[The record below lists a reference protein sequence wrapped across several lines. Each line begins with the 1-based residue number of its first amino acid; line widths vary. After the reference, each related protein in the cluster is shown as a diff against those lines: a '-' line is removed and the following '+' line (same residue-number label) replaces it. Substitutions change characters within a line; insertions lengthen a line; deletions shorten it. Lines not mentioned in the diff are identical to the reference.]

1 MKLWGTKSRQSK
13 ISEYLQSVKKL
24 GHSTYQRLAS
34 DEWTNAHRA
43 QSMKICQ
50 QIQNDEFLNEW
61 TMEMMRLSQ
70 PGDTLLEIGCATG
83 ATSLYLAKRGRI
95 VSGLDYSQVMC
106 TKFQKNAEKLGLDIG
121 AICADITK
129 KLPISDNSFDIVW
142 HAGVIEHF
150 SDAEAQLII
159 NENARIARKMVI
171 SMAPNANSVA
181 YRIGK
186 EIAERNGTWG
196 AGEENPKYTQKDL
209 FIKAGLHNINEY
221 SIDMDFALAFL
232 PASELKNALAD
243 IYHNLPTCD
252 NINQGY
258 LLVTTGE
265 K

>member
-1 MKLWGTKSRQSK
+1 MKLWGTKSRQST

-24 GHSTYQRLAS
+24 G
-34 DEWTNAHRA
+34 
-43 QSMKICQ
+43 
-50 QIQNDEFLNEW
+50 
-61 TMEMMRLSQ
+61 
-70 PGDTLLEIGCATG
+70 
-83 ATSLYLAKRGRI
+83 
-95 VSGLDYSQVMC
+95 LDV
-106 TKFQKNAEKLGLDIG
+106 G

-252 NINQGY
+252 NINQGH

>member
-24 GHSTYQRLAS
+24 G
-34 DEWTNAHRA
+34 
-43 QSMKICQ
+43 
-50 QIQNDEFLNEW
+50 
-61 TMEMMRLSQ
+61 
-70 PGDTLLEIGCATG
+70 
-83 ATSLYLAKRGRI
+83 
-95 VSGLDYSQVMC
+95 LDV
-106 TKFQKNAEKLGLDIG
+106 G

-159 NENARIARKMVI
+159 NENA
-171 SMAPNANSVA
+171 
-181 YRIGK
+181 
-186 EIAERNGTWG
+186 
-196 AGEENPKYTQKDL
+196 
-209 FIKAGLHNINEY
+209 
-221 SIDMDFALAFL
+221 
-232 PASELKNALAD
+232 LAD

-252 NINQGY
+252 NINQGH